1 VVQCCVDR
9 CRLIQFSCDDS
20 AQRQDSTSPP
30 EAESFTV
37 FFFRKFWI
45 CVIYLSAVSNSPS
58 FQVFSVCPRKSD
70 SARGPQIVDLPVA
83 ILAATQAATQAAI
96 LEVIQEGILAV
107 VKVECIVCVLA
118 VLAVPSKVVL
128 MLTLLK

>member
-1 VVQCCVDR
+1 MVQLCVDR
-9 CRLIQFSCDDS
+9 CRLIQFSFHDS

-70 SARGPQIVDLPVA
+70 SARGPQIVVLQVA
-83 ILAATQAATQAAI
+83 IPAVILAVIPEATPAAI
-96 LEVIQEGILAV
+96 LVV
-107 VKVECIVCVLA
+107 VKAVCTACVPVALA
-118 VLAVPSKVVL
+118 VLWKVAL
-128 MLTLLK
+128 MSTPQS

>member
-9 CRLIQFSCDDS
+9 CRLIQFSFHDS

-70 SARGPQIVDLPVA
+70 SARGLQIVVLQVAIQAVTPAAIQAVTPVA
-83 ILAATQAATQAAI
+83 
-96 LEVIQEGILAV
+96 ILAV
-107 VKVECIVCVLA
+107 VKVECIVCVHVALA
-118 VLAVPSKVVL
+118 VLSKVVL
-128 MLTLLK
+128 MSMPQS